1 MMARTKA
8 AFAGMTTKK
17 VFALRQA
24 QGERLIGIPHA
35 NISSI
40 ARFAS

>member
-1 MMARTKA
+1 MAA
-8 AFAGMTTKK
+8 NK
-17 VFALRQA
+17 VFTLRQA

-40 ARFAS
+40 ALFAS